1 MINYI
6 WIIFIIYIFTKTLI
20 QNQKIEDISDTI
32 PFELINRVQKSSNK
46 LIFDYESTYIYP
58 FNISY
63 ISNLE
68 INGSFYK
75 SLISTNLS
83 KTVYY
88 LTYGNYCESEN
99 QMPVNNSQFIFETCG
114 PLLLEIFFPE
124 GRDPYTF
131 NCYNIYDIKK
141 ANSEIEFEAIVS
153 LPSFENISMVIL
165 DYINYDL
172 TIIPEITEANEDY
185 YEIFQNFLKTMIKCD
200 NGIEKGD
207 ELIGKFSCKIDY
219 LLFGMEGEKD
229 DPYLAKEISK
239 EKTVMAYFDN
249 LSSYTIFPYEYL
261 NYFLSSFFSK
271 YNDECEE
278 YPIEN
283 TDLCYIACS
292 RKKIEIFSYNR
303 NMSVLI
309 NYIAFPLKNVLNDS
323 LRILEGGSSTD
334 LIYLNILFN
343 KTADYFVFGTNFFMG
358 KQIGFNFLDN
368 HTYIYSSECV
378 DFTSDFSGENS
389 STFEMLLYIFTFGL
403 FAAILIM
410 SGILNL
416 LHTRKINK
424 ELKNILND

>member
-1 MINYI
+1 M
-6 WIIFIIYIFTKTLI
+6 
-20 QNQKIEDISDTI
+20 D
-32 PFELINRVQKSSNK
+32 RHK
-46 LIFDYESTYIYP
+46 LIVDSESTFIYP

-88 LTYGNYCESEN
+88 PTYGNYCEGETE
-99 QMPVNNSQFIFETCG
+99 MPVNNSQFIFETCG
-114 PLLLEIFFPE
+114 PFLLELFFPE
-124 GRDPYTF
+124 AKDPYTF
-131 NCYNIYDIKK
+131 NCYNIFDIKK
-141 ANSEIEFEAIVS
+141 ANTEIEFDAIVS
-153 LPSFENISMVIL
+153 LPSFENISMAIL

-172 TIIPEITEANEDY
+172 TIIPEITEGNEDNN
-185 YEIFQNFLKTMIKCD
+185 EIFQNFLKTMIKCD
-200 NGIEKGD
+200 NGREKGD
-207 ELIGKFSCKIDY
+207 ELLGTFSCKIDY

-278 YPIEN
+278 YPIES
-283 TDLCYIACS
+283 TDLSYIACS

-303 NMSVLI
+303 NMSVII
-309 NYIAFPLKNVLNDS
+309 NYFSFPLKNVLNDS

-343 KTADYFVFGTNFFMG
+343 KSADYFIFGTNFFMG
-358 KQIGFNFLDN
+358 KKIGFNFLDN
-368 HTYIYSSECV
+368 HTYIYSSEFI

-389 STFEMLLYIFTFGL
+389 SLFELLLYILTFGL

-416 LHTRKINK
+416 LHDRKINK